1 MEGRMSGSFPGGPRK
16 QVAAAERTAAPRLS
30 RVEDMEERAVDRHV
44 RRSQQ
49 RRRKR
54 IAFAVL
60 LSVAVSGAGGVY
72 LGLRNRATLEEIR
85 AEFAAQQA
93 AEAGGGPSDMSTEVN
108 RAMMELWKM
117 EDVEFMRNTR

>member
-1 MEGRMSGSFPGGPRK
+1 M
-16 QVAAAERTAAPRLS
+16 
-30 RVEDMEERAVDRHV
+30 
-44 RRSQQ
+44 
-49 RRRKR
+49 
-54 IAFAVL
+54 
-60 LSVAVSGAGGVY
+60 Y